1 LKRQHGVIDWT
12 CVFAIGRVGW
22 GRAAQVVAISPEWI
36 LVFGVSGALI
46 GGADYPAM
54 APSPLL
60 LSSDALSGQD
70 AAHEL
75 DKQVERAEQL
85 KSILQT
91 SELVWQGRA
100 GQSAATGTPD

>member
-1 LKRQHGVIDWT
+1 
-12 CVFAIGRVGW
+12 
-22 GRAAQVVAISPEWI
+22 
-36 LVFGVSGALI
+36 
-46 GGADYPAM
+46 M

-100 GQSAATGTPD
+100 ECSHWNAGLNKWGAYSKAPSATRGGWL